1 MNENNKKRIILVVV
15 AVAIALIS
23 FFGVSRVATST
34 EFHKSSIETLEE
46 KQRTVLG
53 LTASSAAASAVANMI
68 PMGAGD
74 SIGNALADLSTHFL
88 IILCAIFL
96 EKILLTLTGYATF
109 NFLIPIAC
117 LLYIIY
123 LFSNMDALKSL
134 GRKLVLVGLVLFLVT
149 PVSIKI
155 SNLIEDTYK
164 ASIETTIAETNQ
176 LSEEAESLP
185 KEENSGGEEKSTWEK
200 FKDQVSNWG
209 TTLSQKASEI
219 SEKVGDKVNEFMNHL
234 AVMIITSCIIPLL
247 VLAFLIWF
255 VKVVFSINLP
265 SYQSLFQSAKNTRKS
280 LFKHKSRD
288 REPEDFL

>member
-185 KEENSGGEEKSTWEK
+185 KEENSGGEEKSTLEK

-209 TTLSQKASEI
+209 NALSQKASEI
-219 SEKVGDKVNEFMNHL
+219 SEKVGNKVNEFMNHL

-265 SYQSLFQSAKNTRKS
+265 SYQSLFQSAKNTRKG
-280 LFKHKSRD
+280 LFKHKNKD